1 LNNNVGWNGRGDKE
15 EGGRKTV
22 VVADDHAIVR
32 QSLVDVLSEP
42 GRINKEGLQVVEQAE
57 DGFAVLAAV
66 KRHKPNLL
74 LLDIAM
80 PLASGAEIIK
90 DIQRWSPDTCTVV
103 FTGMEATGLLWGLI
117 EDGAQGLFSK
127 ADPVEDLLDKLPMI
141 LEGTPYIA
149 PRFQALLDKKS
160 AITALTARER
170 QTLSMVVGGMSNR
183 EIAQAMNI
191 SPKTVDTQIRVKYR
205 KKESDGGWTRK
216 IYKDWSSKAFCT
228 EGKKYRVKL
237 EL

>member
-1 LNNNVGWNGRGDKE
+1 MNNNVGGNGIGDKD

-42 GRINKEGLQVVEQAE
+42 GRINTEGLQVVEQAE

-103 FTGMEATGLLWGLI
+103 FTGIEATGLLWGLI
-117 EDGAQGLFSK
+117 EDGAKGLFSK
-127 ADPVEDLLDKLPMI
+127 ADPVEELLDKLPMI
-141 LEGTPYIA
+141 LDGTPYIA

-160 AITALTARER
+160 AIGALTARER

-183 EIAQAMNI
+183 EIAEAMNI
-191 SPKTVDTQIRVKYR
+191 SPKTVDKHRTSFMNKLNLHSVVELI
-205 KKESDGGWTRK
+205 
-216 IYKDWSSKAFCT
+216 AFALR
-228 EGKKYRVKL
+228 EGLL
-237 EL
+237 ENRQY